1 MTRCPVRSSSAD
13 TDHPPEPIVLQPEWL
28 SHVSGGLNPQP
39 LPPRH
44 EELS

>member
-1 MTRCPVRSSSAD
+1 MTRRSEPKHDAEAGR
-13 TDHPPEPIVLQPEWL
+13 PPEPIALQPEWL
-28 SHVSGGLNPQP
+28 EHVSGGINPQP

>member
-1 MTRCPVRSSSAD
+1 MTRHPEPSSSVD
-13 TDHPPEPIVLQPEWL
+13 TDHLPEPIVLQPERL
-28 SHVSGGLNPQP
+28 EHVSGGLNPQP